1 MLDAMRRGA
10 QGWVAKLLFAV
21 LIVSF
26 GVFWNVS
33 DVFRGY
39 GRGAVAT
46 VGDTDITV
54 TDFQRAFQNQIRG
67 LSLQD
72 GGRLTTEQ
80 ALMLRLD
87 RQALEQLVAQAAVKT
102 HADQLGLSLSDET
115 LAEGV
120 RNDPNFHGP
129 DGKFSRLGFEG
140 LLRQLNLSEQGFL
153 ALRRDDEL
161 RGQIS
166 DALTSAIVVPK
177 PMVEDLHAWREE
189 TRTLE
194 HVQIDPKKVTVA
206 EPDEAKLKETYE
218 AQKADFMTPE
228 YRKVAV
234 LVLSADAL
242 KSEVSLTDDELKT
255 YYTDHKATYD
265 KPERRRLQQIAF
277 KDKATAEAARKEIV
291 EGKKNFLDV
300 AKEHGA
306 TESDVNL
313 GMVSKDKLID
323 PKIAEAAFAL
333 ERDKLSEPI
342 EGRFAIVLVRAIE
355 IDPGKEST
363 FEEVKDQVRDK
374 LATER
379 ATSLIQERFDLVEEG
394 RNAGKTLAE
403 IGAEQKLKFFDVEA
417 ADRDNKTPDGKTAI
431 DIPDAAVVL
440 KEIFATGVG
449 TQPEAVELPGS
460 AYAWFDVLSVTEPQQ
475 KPFEDVKDEVKT
487 VYMDKETARLLN
499 ELAQKLVD
507 RLKAGEAF
515 DKVAEEAGGKAEVSE
530 QIKRNMSPPDL
541 TTEAVKQAFALPKGG
556 AGYAETSDGSSRVV
570 FQVKDIF
577 PAAAPTKEQADKLEE
592 ELSSQIA
599 NDDLMAYI
607 NALKAGLKVH
617 VNEAELA
624 RATGAGT
631 ESEQ

>member
-206 EPDEAKLKETYE
+206 EPDEAKLKETFE

-255 YYTDHKATYD
+255 YYTDHKAAYD

>member
-218 AQKADFMTPE
+218 AQKADFRTPE

>member
-206 EPDEAKLKETYE
+206 EPDEAKLKETFE

>member
-10 QGWVAKLLFAV
+10 QSWVAKILFAI

-46 VGDTDITV
+46 VGETEISV
-54 TDFQRAFQNQIRG
+54 TDFQRAFQNLIRG
-67 LSLQD
+67 VSLQD

-87 RQALEQLVAQAAVKT
+87 RQAIEQLVAQAAVKT

-129 DGKFSRLGFEG
+129 DGKFSRLGFDG
-140 LLRQLNLSEQGFL
+140 LLRQLNLTEAGFL
-153 ALRRDDEL
+153 AIRREDEL

-166 DALTSAIVVPK
+166 DALTSAVVVPK

-194 HVQIDPKKVTVA
+194 LVQVDAAKVSVA

-218 AQKADFMTPE
+218 AQKSSFMTPE

-255 YYTDHKATYD
+255 YYDEHKATYD

-277 KDKATAEAARKEIV
+277 KDRAAAEAARRDIA

-300 AKEHGA
+300 AKEQGA
-306 TESDVNL
+306 TEQDVNL
-313 GMVSKDKLID
+313 GMVSKEQLID
-323 PKIAEAAFAL
+323 PKVAEAAFSL
-333 ERDKLSEPI
+333 ERDKLSEPV
-342 EGRFAIVLVRAIE
+342 EGRFATVLVRAIE
-355 IDPGKEST
+355 IQEGKEST
-363 FEEVKDQVRDK
+363 FDEVKDQVRDK
-374 LATER
+374 LAAER
-379 ATSLIQERFDLVEEG
+379 AQGLIQEHYDLVEEG
-394 RNAGKTLAE
+394 RNAGKTLKE
-403 IGAEQKLKFFDVEA
+403 IGAEQKLAFFDVEA
-417 ADRDNKTPDGKTAI
+417 VDRDNKTPDGKTAI
-431 DIPDAAVVL
+431 DIPDAGVVL

-449 TQPEAVELPGS
+449 LQPDAVELPGP
-460 AYAWFDVLSVTEPQQ
+460 AYAWFDVLSVTERKE
-475 KPFEDVKDEVKT
+475 KPFDAVKDEVKE
-487 VYMDKETARLLN
+487 VYTEKERARLLN

-515 DKVAEEAGGKAEVSE
+515 AKIAEEAGGEPDTLE
-530 QIKRNMSPPDL
+530 QIKRNTSPPGL
-541 TTEAVKQAFALPKGG
+541 TTDGVRLAFGLPKGG
-556 AGYAETSDGSSRVV
+556 AGYAETSDRSSRVV
-570 FQVKDIF
+570 FQVKEIVTAE
-577 PAAAPTKEQADKLEE
+577 PPSKERAAKLEE
-592 ELSSQIA
+592 ELASQIA
-599 NDDLMAYI
+599 NDDLIAYVE
-607 NALKAGLKVH
+607 ALKQGLKVRI
-617 VNEAELA
+617 NEAELA
-624 RATGAGT
+624 RATGAS
-631 ESEQ
+631 ESVE

>member
-206 EPDEAKLKETYE
+206 EPDEAKLKETFE

-255 YYTDHKATYD
+255 YYTDHKAAYD

-431 DIPDAAVVL
+431 DMPDAAVVL